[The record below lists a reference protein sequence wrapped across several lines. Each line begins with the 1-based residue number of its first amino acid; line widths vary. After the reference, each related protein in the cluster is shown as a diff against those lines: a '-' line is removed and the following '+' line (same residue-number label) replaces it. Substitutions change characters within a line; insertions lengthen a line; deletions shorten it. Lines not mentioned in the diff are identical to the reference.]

1 MSMRRLFFGFMAAAV
16 GIVATAA
23 SATDDPIETRRK
35 LMQANG
41 AAFYGVANGILK
53 GEIAFDPV
61 VAASVI
67 RVNNAVAYSF
77 GDYFPEGSHEGDTKA
92 SPKIWEEM
100 EEFQRYLTEFQ
111 AATDKARQA
120 EPKTLEAFQ
129 AAMNEV
135 GETCKQCHDEFR
147 LADE

>member
-23 SATDDPIETRRK
+23 SATDDPIQTRRK

-53 GEIAFDPV
+53 GEIPFNPV
-61 VAASVI
+61 VAAAVI
-67 RVNNAVAYSF
+67 RTSNAVAYSF
-77 GDYFPEGSHEGDTKA
+77 GDYLPEGSHEGDTKA

-147 LADE
+147 LPDE

>member
-53 GEIAFDPV
+53 GEIPFDPV

-67 RVNNAVAYSF
+67 RINNAVAYSF

-100 EEFQRYLTEFQ
+100 EEFQRYLTEFR

>member
-23 SATDDPIETRRK
+23 SATDDPIQTRRK

-53 GEIAFDPV
+53 GEIPFNPV

-111 AATDKARQA
+111 AASDKARQA